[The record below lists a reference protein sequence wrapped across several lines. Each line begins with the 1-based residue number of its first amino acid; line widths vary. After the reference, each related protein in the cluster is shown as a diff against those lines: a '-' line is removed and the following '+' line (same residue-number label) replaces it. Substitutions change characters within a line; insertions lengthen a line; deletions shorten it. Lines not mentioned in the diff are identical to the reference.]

1 MVGVPIRWSTSLMSI
16 FGGLLKACYISQET
30 IASNLV
36 PLSLSSEII
45 CVAWD
50 AFFPSQLSRV

>member
-1 MVGVPIRWSTSLMSI
+1 MSI
-16 FGGLLKACYISQET
+16 FGGLLKACYMSKEN

-50 AFFPSQLSRV
+50 AFFPSKLSGV